1 MAKQKK
7 LETKVL
13 VTPSQVKFFDTTLG
27 KTVKTG
33 LYLMISGAL
42 TAIVNEATNNP
53 NFLGAYTEMAIFM
66 LNNIGLVAVK
76 NLFDPTVKNA

>member
-13 VTPSQVKFFDTTLG
+13 VSPAQVKFFDTTIG
-27 KTVKTG
+27 KSVKTAI
-33 LYLMISGAL
+33 YLAISGAL

-53 NFLGAYTEMAIFM
+53 DFLGAYTQMAIFM

-76 NLFDPTVKNA
+76 NLFDPQTKNY